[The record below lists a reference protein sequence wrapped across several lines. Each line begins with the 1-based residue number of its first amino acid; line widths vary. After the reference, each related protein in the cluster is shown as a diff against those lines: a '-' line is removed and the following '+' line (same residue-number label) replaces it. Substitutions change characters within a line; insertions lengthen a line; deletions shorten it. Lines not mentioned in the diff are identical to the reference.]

1 MIGKGKKSAGGVVV
15 AVLAWLIAAAVCLLL
30 GAVVVSKSGL
40 RQGSLP
46 WLSAAAVFLSSAAAA
61 CCYARGGREGKRGK
75 YGSVVGPVCA
85 VVLLMAGFLIDSEK
99 MTLAG
104 LARTVFSAVI
114 GGMAGAAIP
123 AGLHRPARGRKF
135 SVRSRV
141 S

>member
-1 MIGKGKKSAGGVVV
+1 MS

-61 CCYARGGREGKRGK
+61 FCFARGGEGKRGK
-75 YGSVVGPVCA
+75 YGAVVGPVCA

-104 LARTVFSAVI
+104 LARTIFSAVI
-114 GGMAGAAIP
+114 GAAVGAAVP
-123 AGLHRPARGRKF
+123 AKLGRSAKGKKI
-135 SVRSRV
+135 SVRSRAG
-141 S
+141 